1 MLEVFG
7 NSIFILKFAGLLDGK
22 CNGVVHLGQLQSCSG
37 CKRTINELSENNN
50 MIRNLVA
57 TLFVAVGFAVAVQ
70 AQNIKVS
77 GTISD
82 SAGEPIVGASI
93 MIEGTKDGTFSDVD
107 GNYTMSAPSN
117 AVLQIS
123 SIGFQTA
130 VVPVGGKT
138 TINVTLKEDSEV
150 IDGTIVVA
158 FGTAKKDAYTGSAT
172 VVKSEDIAKSQ
183 QSNVAQSLAGKVAGV
198 QLTNTSGQP
207 GSSPSI
213 RIRRLLFR

>member
-1 MLEVFG
+1 MTEVFG

-22 CNGVVHLGQLQSCSG
+22 CNGAAHPGQLQSCSG

-107 GNYTMSAPSN
+107 
-117 AVLQIS
+117 
-123 SIGFQTA
+123 
-130 VVPVGGKT
+130 
-138 TINVTLKEDSEV
+138 
-150 IDGTIVVA
+150 
-158 FGTAKKDAYTGSAT
+158 
-172 VVKSEDIAKSQ
+172 
-183 QSNVAQSLAGKVAGV
+183 
-198 QLTNTSGQP
+198 
-207 GSSPSI
+207 
-213 RIRRLLFR
+213 

>member
-1 MLEVFG
+1 MTEVFG

-22 CNGVVHLGQLQSCSG
+22 CNGVAHLGQLQSCSG

-130 VVPVGGKT
+130 VVPVGG
-138 TINVTLKEDSEV
+138 N
-150 IDGTIVVA
+150 
-158 FGTAKKDAYTGSAT
+158 
-172 VVKSEDIAKSQ
+172 
-183 QSNVAQSLAGKVAGV
+183 SL
-198 QLTNTSGQP
+198 QLYFALRCSV
-207 GSSPSI
+207 
-213 RIRRLLFR
+213 L